1 MSNPKLVVIE
11 KNNVYSF
18 YIGQN
23 KIVSVQSDEPI
34 SREQLEEYRKD
45 PISLKMKIMQLIGD
59 EE

>member
-1 MSNPKLVVIE
+1 MSNTKLVVIE